1 FCFGRSS
8 RFAKWAGKSALK
20 ILLTSLDFLKNIP
33 ASCQLVFNAI
43 CKKRYIIENMN
54 SQQEYIQ
61 RSIHL
66 KKDLLI
72 LVIKILVFIP
82 ITYTLIEYESYY
94 NDKRVLQR
102 LVYALNVFLSS
113 NIIISTV
120 RIILLSWYKRRSLY
134 FHTSSRGSFVLGI
147 NRIASVLNAVVI
159 IFSLMLA
166 FGINPRDFLTSIT
179 IVAASIALI
188 FKDYI
193 TNMISD
199 LIIMF
204 SDQLTLGDY
213 VKIGEYQG
221 QIIDIT
227 LVNIV
232 INNDDDDIVMVPNN
246 FVFTTNIV
254 NQSFQNSRKVS
265 VEFELAIN
273 HTMDREDL
281 KKRLNDLLNK
291 HSNEVLEN
299 SMKLKVLA

>member
-1 FCFGRSS
+1 
-8 RFAKWAGKSALK
+8 
-20 ILLTSLDFLKNIP
+20 
-33 ASCQLVFNAI
+33 
-43 CKKRYIIENMN
+43 MN

-61 RSIHL
+61 RTIRL
-66 KKDLLI
+66 KNDLLI
-72 LVIKILVFIP
+72 LVIKLLLFIP
-82 ITYTLIEYESYY
+82 ITYTLVAYNSYY
-94 NDKRVLQR
+94 SDKEILRR

-113 NIIISTV
+113 NIIISGV
-120 RIILLSWYKRRSLY
+120 RILFLSLYKRRSLY

-147 NRIASVLNAVVI
+147 NRIASVLNAIVI

-166 FGINPRDFLTSIT
+166 FNIDPKEFLTSIT
-179 IVAASIALI
+179 IVAAAIALI

-193 TNMISD
+193 TNMISG

-246 FVFTTNIV
+246 FVFTNNIV

-299 SMKLKVLA
+299 SMKLKVLAVQKDVVKYKVQFTLTNLGKTQSQFIKNIVLNEVLKIGY

>member
-1 FCFGRSS
+1 
-8 RFAKWAGKSALK
+8 
-20 ILLTSLDFLKNIP
+20 
-33 ASCQLVFNAI
+33 
-43 CKKRYIIENMN
+43 MN

-61 RSIHL
+61 RTIHL

-72 LVIKILVFIP
+72 LAVKILIFIP
-82 ITYTLIEYESYY
+82 ITYTLIEYESFYS
-94 NDKRVLQR
+94 DKRVLQR

-113 NIIISTV
+113 NIIISSI
-120 RIILLSWYKRRSLY
+120 RLILLSWYKRRSLY

-147 NRIASVLNAVVI
+147 NRIASVLNAIVI

-166 FGINPRDFLTSIT
+166 FNIDPKDFLTSIT
-179 IVAASIALI
+179 IVAAAIALI

-193 TNMISD
+193 TNMISG

-265 VEFELAIN
+265 VEFELAID
-273 HTMDREDL
+273 HTMDREEL

-299 SMKLKVLA
+299 SMKLKVLAVQKDVVKYKVQFTLTNLGKTQSQFIKNIVLNEVLKIGN

>member
-1 FCFGRSS
+1 
-8 RFAKWAGKSALK
+8 
-20 ILLTSLDFLKNIP
+20 
-33 ASCQLVFNAI
+33 
-43 CKKRYIIENMN
+43 
-54 SQQEYIQ
+54 
-61 RSIHL
+61 
-66 KKDLLI
+66 
-72 LVIKILVFIP
+72 
-82 ITYTLIEYESYY
+82 
-94 NDKRVLQR
+94 
-102 LVYALNVFLSS
+102 
-113 NIIISTV
+113 
-120 RIILLSWYKRRSLY
+120 
-134 FHTSSRGSFVLGI
+134 
-147 NRIASVLNAVVI
+147 
-159 IFSLMLA
+159 
-166 FGINPRDFLTSIT
+166 
-179 IVAASIALI
+179 
-188 FKDYI
+188 
-193 TNMISD
+193 
-199 LIIMF
+199 MF

-299 SMKLKVLA
+299 SMKLKVLAVQKDVVKYKVQFTLTNLGKTQSQFIKNIVLNEVLKIGN

>member
-1 FCFGRSS
+1 
-8 RFAKWAGKSALK
+8 
-20 ILLTSLDFLKNIP
+20 
-33 ASCQLVFNAI
+33 
-43 CKKRYIIENMN
+43 MN
-54 SQQEYIQ
+54 SQQEYIKQ
-61 RSIHL
+61 SIHL

-72 LVIKILVFIP
+72 LVIKIIVFIP
-82 ITYTLIEYESYY
+82 ITYSLVANQDYY
-94 NDKRVLQR
+94 THKPVIGH

-113 NIIISTV
+113 NILISST

-147 NRIASVLNAVVI
+147 NRIASVLNAIVI
-159 IFSLMLA
+159 IFSVMLA
-166 FGINPRDFLTSIT
+166 FNINPKDFLTSIT
-179 IVAASIALI
+179 IVAAAIALI

-193 TNMISD
+193 TNMISG

-213 VKIGEYQG
+213 VKIGDYQG
-221 QIIDIT
+221 QIVDIT

-265 VEFELAIN
+265 VEFELPTQY
-273 HTMDREDL
+273 TMDREDL
-281 KKRLNDLLNK
+281 KNLLNDLLNK

-299 SMKLKVLA
+299 SMKLKILTVQKDVVKYKVQFTLTNLGKTQSQFIKNIVLNEVLKIGKENN

>member
-1 FCFGRSS
+1 
-8 RFAKWAGKSALK
+8 
-20 ILLTSLDFLKNIP
+20 
-33 ASCQLVFNAI
+33 
-43 CKKRYIIENMN
+43 
-54 SQQEYIQ
+54 
-61 RSIHL
+61 
-66 KKDLLI
+66 
-72 LVIKILVFIP
+72 
-82 ITYTLIEYESYY
+82 
-94 NDKRVLQR
+94 
-102 LVYALNVFLSS
+102 VYALNVFLSS

-179 IVAASIALI
+179 IVAAAIALI

-193 TNMISD
+193 TNMISG

-299 SMKLKVLA
+299 SMKLKVLAVQKDVVKYKVQFTLTNLGKTQSQFIKNMVLNEVLKIGN

>member
-1 FCFGRSS
+1 
-8 RFAKWAGKSALK
+8 
-20 ILLTSLDFLKNIP
+20 
-33 ASCQLVFNAI
+33 
-43 CKKRYIIENMN
+43 MN

-113 NIIISTV
+113 NIVISTV

-179 IVAASIALI
+179 IVAAAIALI

-193 TNMISD
+193 TNMISG

-299 SMKLKVLA
+299 SMKLKVLAVQKDVVKYKVQFTLTNLGKTQSQFIKNIVLNEVLKIGN

>member
-1 FCFGRSS
+1 
-8 RFAKWAGKSALK
+8 
-20 ILLTSLDFLKNIP
+20 
-33 ASCQLVFNAI
+33 
-43 CKKRYIIENMN
+43 MN

-61 RSIHL
+61 RTIHL

-72 LVIKILVFIP
+72 LAIKILIFIP
-82 ITYTLIEYESYY
+82 ITYTLVEYESYY
-94 NDKRVLQR
+94 NDKAALQR

-120 RIILLSWYKRRSLY
+120 RIILLYWYKRRSLY

-179 IVAASIALI
+179 IVAAAVALI

-193 TNMISD
+193 TNMISG

-299 SMKLKVLA
+299 SMKLKVLAVQKDVVKYKIQFTLTNLGKTQSQFIKNIVLNEVLKIGS

>member
-1 FCFGRSS
+1 
-8 RFAKWAGKSALK
+8 
-20 ILLTSLDFLKNIP
+20 
-33 ASCQLVFNAI
+33 
-43 CKKRYIIENMN
+43 MN

-179 IVAASIALI
+179 IVAAAIALI

-193 TNMISD
+193 TNMISG

-299 SMKLKVLA
+299 SMKLKVLAVQKDVVKYKVQFTLTNLGKTQSQFIKNIVLNEVLKIGN